1 MLMFSLAGFA
11 GQWAHN
17 AFDSSRTKREDGDLQ
32 PNKSFSERMSGRG
45 WSLMKVM
52 SDEEYKELLKKQQ
65 MVVDAEIAVL
75 EDKITAL
82 RRQQQEDRGIEDSKP
97 APSEG

>member
-17 AFDSSRTKREDGDLQ
+17 AIQASKVRREGEDAK
-32 PNKSFSERMSGRG
+32 PNQGFWESMSGKG

-52 SDEEYKELLKKQQ
+52 SNEEYAERLKNQQ
-65 MVVDAEIAVL
+65 LVVDAEIAVL
-75 EDKITAL
+75 EDKIAAL
-82 RRQQQEDRGIEDSKP
+82 RKQQQEEEAAISTST
-97 APSEG
+97 PSQT

>member
-17 AFDSSRTKREDGDLQ
+17 AIESSKMRREGEDAKPRQG
-32 PNKSFSERMSGRG
+32 FWEGMSGRG

-52 SDEEYKELLKKQQ
+52 SNEEYAERLKNQQ
-65 MVVDAEIAVL
+65 LVVDAEIAVL
-75 EDKITAL
+75 EDKIAAL
-82 RRQQQEDRGIEDSKP
+82 RKKQQEEETAISTST
-97 APSEG
+97 PSET